1 MSKVFSEC
9 DWETDLPSIGTDFRF
24 SKKRERTNKVKK
36 TTPTVEN
43 GGIEI
48 VDHSRPPGWSVRLPK
63 PESSAPE
70 NNVKKDNTKHDAQ
83 QTVGNERK
91 EGKKR
96 KAPTDVSE
104 NGSTSKKKNKHDSE
118 APIPKSATNGKKA
131 EVKETNDTKQK
142 PIVRDAPK
150 EPASLREK
158 LMERLKG
165 SRFRFINEQLYKSTG
180 EQAQQL
186 FAEDPGSFAAYHEG
200 YRHQIVQ
207 WSMNPLDRMIKSIR
221 KLPKNT
227 IVADFGCGEARLAES
242 LPNQVYS
249 LDLVAHNSNVI
260 ACDMAHTPLESN
272 FVNVV
277 VFCLSLMG
285 TNLAD
290 FLLEANRVLKVG
302 GILKIAEVSSRFD
315 NVNEFVSKVRQ
326 CGFELE
332 NKDLKHKLFYFFNFK
347 KDRTVLRG
355 STKIKPFSL
364 KPCLYKKR

>member
-1 MSKVFSEC
+1 MSKVFSEG

-24 SKKRERTNKVKK
+24 TKKREKTNKVKK
-36 TTPTVEN
+36 VTPAAENCATVT
-43 GGIEI
+43 
-48 VDHSRPPGWSVRLPK
+48 DDPSRPPGWSLRLPRS
-63 PESSAPE
+63 ESSTRE
-70 NNVKKDNTKHDAQ
+70 NGIKKDNTKRDNQ
-83 QTVGNERK
+83 NTIVNEKK

-96 KAPTDVSE
+96 KAPTDVTD
-104 NGSTSKKKNKHDSE
+104 NGSKSKKKSKHNPE
-118 APIPKSATNGKKA
+118 APIPVTVTNGKKA
-131 EVKETNDTKQK
+131 ETKETNDTKQK
-142 PIVRDAPK
+142 PRVRAAPK
-150 EPASLREK
+150 EPTSLREK
-158 LMERLKG
+158 LVERLKG

-200 YRHQIVQ
+200 YRHQIAQ

-315 NVNEFVSKVRQ
+315 NVNEFVAKVRQ

>member
-1 MSKVFSEC
+1 MSKVFNDC

-24 SKKRERTNKVKK
+24 SKKREKSKKVKK
-36 TTPTVEN
+36 ETATVEN
-43 GGIEI
+43 GESEI
-48 VDHSRPPGWSVRLPK
+48 DPSRPPGWSVRLPK
-63 PESSAPE
+63 PESSPRE
-70 NNVKKDNTKHDAQ
+70 NGIKKDKTKQDNQHTLAK
-83 QTVGNERK
+83 ERK

-96 KAPTDVSE
+96 KAPTDVAE
-104 NGSTSKKKNKHDSE
+104 NGSKPKKKNKHDSE
-118 APIPKSATNGKKA
+118 AQIPTSAINGKKA
-131 EVKETNDTKQK
+131 EVKETNDTKPK
-142 PIVRDAPK
+142 PGVRAAPK

-221 KLPKNT
+221 KMPKNT

-272 FVNVV
+272 FINVV

-315 NVNEFVSKVRQ
+315 NVNEFVAKVRQ